1 MIQINIYEIHFQLLL
16 LIKCNLYNTFFLG
29 KDFAKMASIRLN
41 DYAIGHDILFQ
52 TKFYSNCI

>member
-1 MIQINIYEIHFQLLL
+1 MYEIHFQLLL
-16 LIKCNLYNTFFLG
+16 LIKCNLYNTFFLS